1 MGPMWAELVPRTFW
15 LLDHMLV
22 LIYVCHKYWHL
33 ANSISQCQASAVPL
47 PLGVELNLHE
57 QEVFPEMSIVRH
69 LLWALGL
76 QWLLPWWPHSWAAVS
91 KPSGELDPV

>member
-1 MGPMWAELVPRTFW
+1 MGLIWAELVPRTYW
-15 LLDHMLV
+15 LLDHMLI

-47 PLGVELNLHE
+47 PLAVELNLDK
-57 QEVFPEMSIVRH
+57 QEEFPEMSIIRH

-76 QWLLPWWPHSWAAVS
+76 QWLLPWWP
-91 KPSGELDPV
+91 